1 MNIAGNILLGVSGS
15 PVLHSR
21 SPLMF
26 RRIFREKNITGSYIR
41 CAVKNASDSAR
52 LIKELEFTGMNITAP
67 FKESITPFLDTISG
81 DAESIGAVNTVVN
94 SSGVLAGFN
103 TDYLGVTE
111 PLEMRTG
118 TLSDK
123 KCLVLGAGGAG
134 IAAAYG
140 LVKKGADVIILNKFE
155 EQGKRAASLT
165 GTVFRNLDLL
175 NKEIPKAD
183 IIINTIPYEIGPLDI
198 TGIKPGAVFFDA
210 GYKKSHYNT
219 LADKMKFIFIGGEE
233 WLIHQGIH
241 ACSHF
246 LGFYPEREI
255 LSSALEENHTDRG
268 IISLTGFMA
277 SGKSSVGRSLAEKL
291 KYEFADTDE
300 IIEEKQSMTIND
312 IFKNYGEERFRE
324 MESDVLLSFRGRSR
338 LVLSC
343 GGGAVLREENRKFL
357 SGETIP
363 FWLYTSMEETLKR
376 GKDGTR
382 PLLRDIERTEE
393 ILELFNRRKSLYASL
408 YGTLVISEGEPE
420 QIMEQIYEEIRLSI

>member
-1 MNIAGNILLGVSGS
+1 MNGAGNILLGVSGS

-26 RRIFREKNITGSYIR
+26 RRIFHEKNINGAYIR
-41 CAVKNASDSAR
+41 CAVKNASGSVR
-52 LIKELEFTGMNITAP
+52 LIKELDFKGMNITAP

-94 SSGVLAGFN
+94 SNRILTGFN

-111 PLEMRTG
+111 PLEMRIG
-118 TLSDK
+118 NLSGK

-140 LVKKGADVIILNKFE
+140 LIKKEANVIILNKFE
-155 EQGKRAASLT
+155 EQGKNAALRT
-165 GTVFRNLDLL
+165 GALFRNLDLL
-175 NKEIPKAD
+175 DREIIDTD

-198 TGIKPGAVFFDA
+198 SGIRSGAVFFDA
-210 GYKKSHYNT
+210 GYKKSHYRN
-219 LADKMKFIFIGGEE
+219 LAGRMKFIFIGGEE

-241 ACSHF
+241 ACAHF
-246 LGFYPEREI
+246 LGILPEREL
-255 LSSALEENHTDRG
+255 LSAALEDAQPSTG

-277 SGKSSVGRSLAEKL
+277 SGKSSVGRLLAGKL
-291 KYEFADTDE
+291 DYEFVDTDK
-300 IIEEKQSMTIND
+300 IIEEKQSMSIND
-312 IFKNYGEERFRE
+312 IFKNYGEEGFRK
-324 MESDVLLSFRGRSR
+324 MESDVLLSFRGRNR

-376 GKDGTR
+376 GNDGTR

-393 ILELFNRRKSLYASL
+393 IEELFNRRKHLYASL

-420 QIMEQIYEEIRLSI
+420 QIMELIHEEIRLSI